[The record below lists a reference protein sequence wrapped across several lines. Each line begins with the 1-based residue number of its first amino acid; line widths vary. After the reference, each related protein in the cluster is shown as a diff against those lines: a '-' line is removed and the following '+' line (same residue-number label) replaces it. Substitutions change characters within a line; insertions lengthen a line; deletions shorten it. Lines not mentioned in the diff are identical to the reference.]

1 MTSWNDETEW
11 FYLGEDGKE
20 NVGPFSTT
28 EMAEYHK
35 DGAVDDDTWIWNES
49 MEGWNLRARMC
60 TVHLSISVF
69 SVRLGA

>member
-20 NVGPFSTT
+20 NVGPFSTN

-35 DGAVDDDTWIWNES
+35 DGGIDDDTWIWNEG
-49 MEGWNLRARMC
+49 MEGWKQLKDYEEFSSYLDG
-60 TVHLSISVF
+60 LS
-69 SVRLGA
+69 

>member
-35 DGAVDDDTWIWNES
+35 DGAVDDEIEFDGGRTCIERAV
-49 MEGWNLRARMC
+49 LR
-60 TVHLSISVF
+60 
-69 SVRLGA
+69 